1 MRFFKHVIRLVLFAV
16 LVGLLGGLSQAVPA
30 QAQDEKPRYVLA
42 IHGGAG
48 TLARSDLTPELEEA
62 YRAALRGALEAGYQ
76 VLDEGGAS
84 LDAVVA
90 ALRIMEESPL
100 FNAGKGAVFTSE
112 GTVELDASIMDGR
125 TRNAGAVSGV
135 KEVRSPITLAR
146 LVMEQSPHVMLTGPG
161 AEAFAREHDIEMVSN
176 DFFYTERRRRQ
187 LERAQQRENAP
198 SGGDALLLDEDR
210 EADHHQYGTVGA
222 VALDQ
227 AGNLAAGTSTGGMT
241 NKRFGRV
248 GDSPIIG
255 AGTYADNV
263 TCAVSATGHGEY
275 FIRGVVAYDVAA
287 MMHYAGLSLTAAANA
302 VVMGRLGELGG
313 TGGIIALD
321 REGNLAMPFNTSG
334 MYRGAIDTGGNMVI
348 KIYRD

>member
-1 MRFFKHVIRLVLFAV
+1 
-16 LVGLLGGLSQAVPA
+16 
-30 QAQDEKPRYVLA
+30 
-42 IHGGAG
+42 
-48 TLARSDLTPELEEA
+48 
-62 YRAALRGALEAGYQ
+62 
-76 VLDEGGAS
+76 
-84 LDAVVA
+84 
-90 ALRIMEESPL
+90 
-100 FNAGKGAVFTSE
+100 
-112 GTVELDASIMDGR
+112 
-125 TRNAGAVSGV
+125 
-135 KEVRSPITLAR
+135 
-146 LVMEQSPHVMLTGPG
+146 MLTGAG
-161 AEAFAREHDIEMVSN
+161 AEAFAREHDVEMVPN
-176 DFFYTERRRRQ
+176 DFFYTARRRRQ
-187 LERAQQRENAP
+187 LECAQQRERTP
-198 SGGDALLLDEDR
+198 SGGNARLLGEDR
-210 EADHHQYGTVGA
+210 EVEHHTYGTVGA
-222 VALDQ
+222 VARDQ
-227 AGNLAAGTSTGGMT
+227 AGNLAAGTTTGGMT

-255 AGTYADNV
+255 AGTYADNA